1 MATTIRRGR
10 YAGLREV
17 PIDGAHVNPEGTRR
31 RRLAAEL
38 AVDGENVSSDDDAN
52 RNDGLHGTLRGF
64 AVSEWI
70 SLRTRLDVRRRGG
83 DGAHG

>member
-1 MATTIRRGR
+1 MATTIRLRAN
-10 YAGLREV
+10 AGLREV

-52 RNDGLHGTLRGF
+52 RKDGLGRTLRGF